1 MSMYRGRGNRDR
13 CDNRFDIDDV
23 LIRADRVNVIE
34 DDDRRGRHCCHD
46 RRDKC
51 DRCDNHHDRRDKC
64 DNHHDRRNRCGHHH
78 DRTLVMNVDDV
89 TILADDVFV
98 NENDN
103 DRHRRR
109 HHHNG
114 CGCHHGRR

>member
-1 MSMYRGRGNRDR
+1 MSMYRGRRDHR
-13 CDNRFDIDDV
+13 DNRINVDDV
-23 LIRADRVNVIE
+23 FIHADRVYVIE
-34 DDDRRGRHCCHD
+34 DERDRRGRHCCHD

-51 DRCDNHHDRRDKC
+51 DRCDNHHDRRD
-64 DNHHDRRNRCGHHH
+64 RCGHHH

-109 HHHNG
+109 CHHHNG